1 MLITSASNQKVVL
14 VKKLQDKKYRRRF
27 KMYCIEG
34 VRLYK
39 EALRF
44 GKHPVDVFVKQSL
57 ADKLAIDGATV
68 VEDNVFDKMSD
79 TVSSQGLMAILNIE
93 DVCPAKCNRCLV
105 LDSLQDPG
113 NVGTL
118 LRTSCATGFDTVYL
132 YKCVDVY
139 SPKCVRSAMCAHF
152 AINLV
157 ETDDFDTLKQHL
169 SNYRTVCADMGGTD
183 ISQFVR
189 DQRPI
194 ALVLGNEGN
203 GIGGYFDEIC
213 NDGVWLWVQNNIES
227 LNVAVAGSILMYE
240 LGRKQ

>member
-93 DVCPAKCNRCLV
+93 DVRPAKCNRCLV

-118 LRTSCATGFDTVYL
+118 LRTACATGFDTVYL

-139 SPKCVRSAMCAHF
+139 SPKCVRSAMSAHF

-194 ALVLGNEGN
+194 ALVLGN
-203 GIGGYFDEIC
+203 
-213 NDGVWLWVQNNIES
+213 
-227 LNVAVAGSILMYE
+227 
-240 LGRKQ
+240 